1 MNKTDKNIVLTL
13 DAGGTNFVFSAIQD
27 YKEIVEPIR
36 LNAVADDIEGC
47 LDTLEKG
54 FRQVMKRIK
63 GKPSAISFAFPGPAD
78 YEHGIIGDLPN
89 FPAFRGGIAL
99 GPYLENVFKVPVFI
113 NNDGNLFAYGE
124 ALAGLLP
131 EVNAALEEAGNMR
144 RYRNL
149 IGITLGTGFGCGVVI
164 DGTLLRGDNGCGGDV
179 WCMRNS
185 KYPEL
190 ISEESVS
197 IRAVRRVYAELSGES
212 ADELTPYD
220 IYLIAEGQKPG
231 NADAARQSFREL
243 GQVAGEAI
251 ATALDIADGIVSIGG
266 GLSGAGKHILPGV
279 MDALHGSVGTFGGS
293 RFPLLQME
301 TYNWEDPADRQ
312 WFLSLGM
319 DSVIIPRSAAVQPY
333 LRQRS
338 VCIGL
343 SKNGASTSIMYGA
356 YAFALNQIERLQ
368 Q

>member
-1 MNKTDKNIVLTL
+1 MYKTDNRIVLTL
-13 DAGGTNFVFSAIQD
+13 DAGGTNFVFSAIQS

-36 LNAVADDIEGC
+36 LAAVSNDIEGC

-54 FRQVMKRIK
+54 FRMVMEQLD
-63 GKPSAISFAFPGPAD
+63 GQPSAISFAFPGPAD

-89 FPAFRGGIAL
+89 FPAFRGGVAL
-99 GPYLENVFKVPVFI
+99 GPYLQSVFQIPVFI

-131 EVNAALEEAGNMR
+131 EVNAALEAAGNAR

-149 IGITLGTGFGCGVVI
+149 IGITLGTGFGGGVVI

-179 WCMRNS
+179 WCMRNR

-190 ISEESVS
+190 IAEESVS
-197 IRAVRRVYAELSGES
+197 IRAVRRVYHELTGE
-212 ADELTPYD
+212 AVDELTPYD
-220 IYLIAEGQKPG
+220 IFLIAEGEKVG

-251 ATALDIADGIVSIGG
+251 AAALDIADGLVSIGG
-266 GLSGAGKHILPGV
+266 GLAGAGKYIMPGV
-279 MDALHGSVGTFGGS
+279 MDALRGSVGTFGGNS
-293 RFPLLQME
+293 FSILQME
-301 TYNWEDPADRQ
+301 TYNWEDDADRKT
-312 WFLSLGM
+312 FLSLGV
-319 DSVIIPRSAAVQPY
+319 DSVVMPRSTEVYPY

-338 VCIGL
+338 ICVGL

-356 YAFALNQIERLQ
+356 YAYALNELDK
-368 Q
+368 

>member
-1 MNKTDKNIVLTL
+1 MYTNDNRIVLTL
-13 DAGGTNFVFSAIQD
+13 DAGGTNFVFSAMQG

-36 LNAVADDIEGC
+36 LDAVSDDIEGC

-54 FRQVMKRIK
+54 FRLVQKKMK

-99 GPYLENVFKVPVFI
+99 GPYLESVFKVPVFI

-131 EVNAALEEAGNMR
+131 EVNAALEEAGNER

-149 IGITLGTGFGCGVVI
+149 IGITLGTGFGGGAVI

-179 WCMRNS
+179 WCMRNN
-185 KYPEL
+185 KYPDL
-190 ISEESVS
+190 IAEESVS
-197 IRAVRRVYAELSGES
+197 IRAVRRVYHELSDEPV
-212 ADELTPYD
+212 DELTPYD
-220 IYLIAEGQKPG
+220 IFLIAEGEQPG

-266 GLSGAGKHILPGV
+266 GLAGAGKYILPGV

-293 RFPLLQME
+293 RFPILQME

-319 DSVIIPRSAAVQPY
+319 DSVIVPRTANVQPY

-338 VCIGL
+338 VCVGL
-343 SKNGASTSIMYGA
+343 SKNGASKSIMYGA
-356 YAFALNQIERLQ
+356 YAFALNELDR
-368 Q
+368 